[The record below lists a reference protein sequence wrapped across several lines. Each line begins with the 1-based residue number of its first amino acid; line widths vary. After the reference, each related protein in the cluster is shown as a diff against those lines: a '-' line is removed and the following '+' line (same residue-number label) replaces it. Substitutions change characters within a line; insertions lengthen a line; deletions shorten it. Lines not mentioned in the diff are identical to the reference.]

1 MKTYPVRGPR
11 GRFVHLTVDL
21 RRSLCGRKVDGWR
34 VDPDTGPECLTCA
47 EIDLDIHDRGN

>member
-1 MKTYPVRGPR
+1 MKTTPVRGPR

-34 VDPDTGPECLTCA
+34 VDVDGGPECLTCA
-47 EIDLDIHDRGN
+47 EIDTDIARWGN